1 MSFPLRFLS
10 PAFKSTA
17 YRFASGI
24 PFSSLVITLSSSDT
38 VSSGLVSS
46 EVVPSSLVTS
56 EEDSV
61 CSSLASSEEASVCS
75 SLASS
80 EEASVCSSLASSEEA
95 SVCSSLASSEEAS
108 VCSSLAS
115 SEEASVCSSLVTS
128 EEASFVISSAF
139 MFIENIV
146 LESCN
151 VDNAKTS
158 TAARTER
165 IFILFILVFLPKMC
179 FYWHSVCAD
188 TSCIISLIEI
198 AVLR

>member
-61 CSSLASSEEASVCS
+61 CSSLASSEEASVCL

-108 VCSSLAS
+108 VCSSF
-115 SEEASVCSSLVTS
+115 VTS
-128 EEASFVISSAF
+128 EETSFVISSAF

-151 VDNAKTS
+151 ADNAKTS

>member
-1 MSFPLRFLS
+1 M
-10 PAFKSTA
+10 
-17 YRFASGI
+17 

-46 EVVPSSLVTS
+46 GVVSSSLVTS
-56 EEDSV
+56 EEDPV
-61 CSSLASSEEASVCS
+61 SSSPASSEEI
-75 SLASS
+75 
-80 EEASVCSSLASSEEA
+80 
-95 SVCSSLASSEEAS
+95 
-108 VCSSLAS
+108 
-115 SEEASVCSSLVTS
+115 
-128 EEASFVISSAF
+128 SFVISSAF

>member
-1 MSFPLRFLS
+1 MSFPSRFES
-10 PAFKSTA
+10 PEFKSTA
-17 YRFASGI
+17 YRLASGI

-46 EVVPSSLVTS
+46 GVVSSSLVTS
-56 EEDSV
+56 EEDPV
-61 CSSLASSEEASVCS
+61 SSSPASSEEI
-75 SLASS
+75 
-80 EEASVCSSLASSEEA
+80 
-95 SVCSSLASSEEAS
+95 
-108 VCSSLAS
+108 
-115 SEEASVCSSLVTS
+115 
-128 EEASFVISSAF
+128 SFVISSAF

-165 IFILFILVFLPKMC
+165 IFILFILVFLLKMC

>member
-1 MSFPLRFLS
+1 
-10 PAFKSTA
+10 
-17 YRFASGI
+17 
-24 PFSSLVITLSSSDT
+24 
-38 VSSGLVSS
+38 
-46 EVVPSSLVTS
+46 
-56 EEDSV
+56 
-61 CSSLASSEEASVCS
+61 
-75 SLASS
+75 
-80 EEASVCSSLASSEEA
+80 
-95 SVCSSLASSEEAS
+95 
-108 VCSSLAS
+108 
-115 SEEASVCSSLVTS
+115 
-128 EEASFVISSAF
+128 

-198 AVLR
+198 AVLRWQSNLAIKVQCFFTKKNSNILL